1 MGDLQ
6 DFIVLVK
13 DVKKFGIDIIF
24 DYIFNFMG
32 IGGSGKN
39 DLDYFFVDIRV
50 KISKDIEGGIFGY
63 Q

>member
-39 DLDYFFVDIRV
+39 DLDYFFVDI
-50 KISKDIEGGIFGY
+50 
-63 Q
+63 